1 MCLIIFAWNSHP
13 DYSLVVAAN
22 RDEFYER
29 PTSKLEWWNDA
40 PDILAGRDQ
49 ADVVGE
55 SGTWMGIN
63 RHGRFAALTNIRAP
77 SEKNP
82 LLRTRGELTTQ
93 FLKSNLSPCDF
104 VSEKSKRFQKYNG
117 FNLLIGEFSKRRHNL
132 LRWASNRAEENGKI
146 KNHQS
151 ISTQLISPG
160 IYGLSNAMLDTP
172 WPKIKHRI
180 AAFSQTLAMDK
191 GNLDNA
197 DKYLELLYHSTQAND
212 EELPETGVSKEWE
225 KILSSA
231 FIKTDNYGTR
241 ATSVLRIRKDGVYQ
255 FTEQSFDK
263 NGKTQL
269 ITKEDQLLLD

>member
-22 RDEFYER
+22 RDEFYDR
-29 PTSKLEWWNDA
+29 PTSGLGWWNDA
-40 PDILAGRDQ
+40 PNILAGRDQ
-49 ADVVGE
+49 ADVIGE

-63 RHGRFAALTNIRAP
+63 SQGKFAALTNIRAP

-82 LLRTRGELTTQ
+82 MLRTRGELTTQ

-104 VSEKSKRFQKYNG
+104 VSEKAKRFQKYNG
-117 FNLLIGEFSKRRHNL
+117 FNLLIGEFSKKRQNL
-132 LRWASNRAEENGKI
+132 LRWVSNRAEENGKI

-151 ISTQLISPG
+151 VSTQLISPG

-180 AAFSQTLAMDK
+180 AAFSQTLAMDR
-191 GNLDNA
+191 GNLEGA
-197 DKYLELLYHSTQAND
+197 DKYLELLYHSTPAND

-241 ATSVLRIRKDGVYQ
+241 ATSVLRIRKDGFYQ
-255 FTEQSFDK
+255 FTEQSFDQ